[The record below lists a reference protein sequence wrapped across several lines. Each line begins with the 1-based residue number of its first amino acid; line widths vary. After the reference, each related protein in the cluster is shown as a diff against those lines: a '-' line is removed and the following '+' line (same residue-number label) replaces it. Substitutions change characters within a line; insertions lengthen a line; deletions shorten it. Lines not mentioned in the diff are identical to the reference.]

1 MLAVAKIL
9 TVILIGYA
17 LKRIGLFGP
26 DNYKVLQKVVLNITL
41 PAAIVSSFAT
51 GRHDLGLLWISAFGL
66 ICATIPLVT
75 MFVVSRRMPV
85 ARRAF
90 LMLNGAGFN
99 VGNFTLPILTTFIGP
114 AAALPA
120 IMFDVGNSIMMSAG
134 NYVTTAA
141 LLNIDSSRPLAAQ
154 VGSDPRATVV
164 PRATPRSGDPDARR
178 LARRAFARTIV
189 RNFVTSVPFDVY
201 MVMTVLMIAGVKP
214 PMPVADFLAP
224 ISGGNTLCSMLMI
237 GMMMDLPGSRRDVAD
252 ALMILVCRF
261 GFGLLFAFAAW
272 HLLPFDAMTRKAV
285 VFICFAPAGI
295 FSAIFTDKVL
305 GNARLSGFCLTSMG
319 LAGVAAMAVANAVL

>member
-9 TVILIGYA
+9 TIILIGYA
-17 LKRIGLFGP
+17 LKRIGLFGAGE
-26 DNYKVLQKVVLNITL
+26 YRVLQKVVLDITL

-51 GRHDLGLLWISAFGL
+51 GHHDLGLLWISVFGL
-66 ICATIPLVT
+66 VCATIPLVT

-141 LLNIDSSRPLAAQ
+141 LLHIDSSRPLAGQ
-154 VGSDPRATVV
+154 VGSDPSVTVV
-164 PRATPRSGDPDARR
+164 PHEAPPTDRDARR
-178 LARRAFARTIV
+178 LARRAFLRTIV

-214 PMPVADFLAP
+214 PMAVADFLAP
-224 ISGGNTLCSMLMI
+224 ISGGNTVVSMLMI
-237 GMMMDLPGSRRDVAD
+237 GMMMDMPGSRCDVAD
-252 ALMILVCRF
+252 ALMIVACRF

-272 HLLPFDAMTRKAV
+272 HLLPFDDMTRKAV

-305 GNARLSGFCLTSMG
+305 GNARLSGFCLTVMG
-319 LAGVAAMAVANAVL
+319 FAGVGAMAVANMLL

>member
-9 TVILIGYA
+9 TIVLVGYA
-17 LKRIGLFGP
+17 LKRVGLFGAGEH
-26 DNYKVLQKVVLNITL
+26 KVLQKVVLNITL

-51 GRHDLGLLWISAFGL
+51 GRHDLGLLWISVFAFA
-66 ICATIPLVT
+66 CATIPLVT

-85 ARRAF
+85 AQRAF

-141 LLNIDSSRPLAAQ
+141 LLHIDSSRPLASQ
-154 VGSDPRATVV
+154 IGPDPSVTVV
-164 PRATPRSGDPDARR
+164 PHDAPPTDRDARR
-178 LARRAFARTIV
+178 LARRAFARTIA
-189 RNFVTSVPFDVY
+189 RNFLTSVPFDVY
-201 MVMTVLMIAGVKP
+201 MVMTILMVAGVKP
-214 PMPVADFLAP
+214 PMPVADFLSP
-224 ISGGNTLCSMLMI
+224 IADGNTVVSMLMI
-237 GMMMDLPGSRRDVAD
+237 GMMMDLPGSRRDVTD
-252 ALMILVCRF
+252 ALLIVACRF
-261 GFGLLFAFAAW
+261 AFGLLFAFAAW

-305 GNARLSGFCLTSMG
+305 GNARLSGFCLTVMG
-319 LAGVAAMAVANAVL
+319 FGGVAAMAVANALL

>member
-9 TVILIGYA
+9 TIILIGYS

-41 PAAIVSSFAT
+41 PAAIVTSFAA
-51 GRHDLGLLWISAFGL
+51 GRHDLGLLWISLFGL
-66 ICATIPLVT
+66 VCATIPLVT

-141 LLNIDSSRPLAAQ
+141 LLHIDASRPLADQ
-154 VGSDPRATVV
+154 VKDDPEATEAPHEA
-164 PRATPRSGDPDARR
+164 PRDVDARR
-178 LARRAFARTIV
+178 LARRAMFRTILC
-189 RNFVTSVPFDVY
+189 NFVTSVPFDVY
-201 MVMTVLMIAGVKP
+201 MIMTILMIAGVRP
-214 PMPVADFLAP
+214 PMLVAGFIEPVAV
-224 ISGGNTLCSMLMI
+224 GNTLCSMLMI

-252 ALMILVCRF
+252 ALMIVACRF
-261 GFGLLFAFAAW
+261 GFGLLFALVAW
-272 HLLPFDAMTRKAV
+272 HLLPFDPMTRKAV

-305 GNARLSGFCLTSMG
+305 GNARLSGFCLTAMG
-319 LAGVAAMAVANAVL
+319 FAGVGAMAVVNMVL

>member
-1 MLAVAKIL
+1 MFAVAKIL
-9 TVILIGYA
+9 AIILLGYT
-17 LKRIGLFGP
+17 LKRVGLFSS
-26 DNYKVLQKVVLNITL
+26 DNYRILQKVVLYITL
-41 PAAIVSSFAT
+41 PAAIITSFAT
-51 GRHDLGLLWISAFGL
+51 GRHDVSLLWISVFGL
-66 ICATIPLVT
+66 VCATIPLVV
-75 MFVVSRRMPV
+75 MFIVSQRMPV

-90 LMLNGAGFN
+90 LMLNGAGYN

-141 LLNIDSSRPLAAQ
+141 LLHIDASRPLSTQ
-154 VGSDPRATVV
+154 ISDNPNAHVV
-164 PRATPRSGDPDARR
+164 PHEPPRDLDAKR
-178 LARRAFARTIV
+178 LARRAMLRTIL

-201 MVMTVLMIAGVKP
+201 MIMAVLMVIGVRP
-214 PMPVADFLAP
+214 PMLVADFIEP
-224 ISGGNTLCSMLMI
+224 IAQANTLCSMLMI
-237 GMMMDLPGSRRDVAD
+237 GMMMDLPGSHRDVID

-261 GFGLLFAFAAW
+261 AFGLLFAFAAW
-272 HLLPFDAMTRKAV
+272 HLLPFDEVTRKAV

-305 GNARLSGFCLTSMG
+305 GNARLSGFCLTAMG
-319 LAGVAAMAVANAVL
+319 FAGVVAMAIANALL